1 MPKTIAITPSWY
13 WPARVPRVVGVPP
26 FTLPELL
33 VERRARREPDGLA
46 VVDGNERI
54 TNAQL
59 ASMVAEVAGGTPDAA
74 AISSPVPTA
83 RGVVALLGALASG
96 TPIRF
101 DAQGAA
107 SLGSERREGN
117 REPVIGLPARDAL
130 AWHSQRSVLA
140 GGLSLGAFL
149 EVGAERPWLSTFGLG
164 SWEGLY
170 GVTTA
175 LAAGAPLV
183 LAPAGEGALEYI
195 VREGVGIAFTDLA
208 SAYQA
213 SKEAKRDVKAVRGV
227 LGSLLL
233 STGGMFDPDQRRRVA
248 KLFECPALTIFGLPE
263 TGPIFAAHPSWYID
277 EAIGIPMTNVH
288 VVPVDP
294 RSYTPVQTLWELV
307 ESAMVTVF
315 SPMMTV
321 GYEGGAHADR
331 FRDERF
337 VTGLIASS
345 DANGM
350 IYLLP
355 DGF

>member
-13 WPARVPRVVGVPP
+13 WPTRVPRVVGVPP

-33 VERRARREPDGLA
+33 VDRRARRDPEGLA
-46 VVDGNERI
+46 IVDGSERI

-59 ASMVAEVAGGTPDAA
+59 ASMVAEAAAGTSDAA
-74 AISSPVPTA
+74 AMSSPVPTV
-83 RGVVALLGALASG
+83 RGVVALLGALTSG
-96 TPIRF
+96 TPVRF
-101 DAQGAA
+101 DAQGTA
-107 SLGSERREGN
+107 SVGGEPRPGN
-117 REPVIGLPARDAL
+117 REPVIALAASDTL
-130 AWHSQRSVLA
+130 AWHSQRSILA

-149 EVGAERPWLSTFGLG
+149 EIGAERPWMSTFGLG

-170 GVTTA
+170 GVTIA

-195 VREGVGIAFTDLA
+195 VREGVGTAFTDLA

-213 SKEAKRDVKAVRGV
+213 SREAKRDVKAVRGV

-248 KLFECPALTIFGLPE
+248 KLFECPALTTFGLPE

-277 EAIGIPMTNVH
+277 EAIGIPMTNVL

-294 RSYTPVQTLWELV
+294 RSCMPVQTLWELV

-315 SPMMTV
+315 SPMVTV